1 MALLEGLVGGAD
13 SVMKFGQQQFEN
25 KLAKDKFD
33 EQKRQYDQSYEESVR
48 QFNVNDEYNKALNER
63 QQQTSDIAAQKE
75 KERLLTLANDKIYKT
90 YQTAG
95 YLNDD
100 RLGLNYNKINEDIAA
115 GRGSDRYATA
125 EQIILGFATE
135 FGNLPEGSKATSV
148 EALEGGGYAITVTNA
163 DGSKGAVTEDGSSGP
178 ESSVVRFQPGQ
189 LGRLAN
195 SKFQTEV
202 VVNTS
207 RFNPDFMRDNLDLI
221 DGDSG
226 VQGVRDDEQDFLV
239 EQKYKKT
246 VTQAAEQTGNVAV
259 ARGVETAIA
268 DGGMETAQ
276 AIGDDLGVPRP
287 TVSTDEPASKPA
299 DDRKTVNTDAAPTAQ
314 TDDSE
319 PAPQP
324 TKPWSLENVD
334 RSTKGGR
341 LIRSIEG
348 AGATR
353 SKQPLGQMAAD
364 RKGSDWFKTQQ
375 TEKLM
380 ARKAKLE
387 ELVAAGPKGPNPN
400 MNAKVAGRM
409 YEDRKSELDQI
420 NAYLEK
426 DQVAVF
432 SADLDPVAEQTE
444 GKTTKEIE
452 EGINDGTIK
461 VSKAEQERV
470 AAELKKQG
478 VREIRDLKRLKA
490 KDAAIARA
498 AIISSSPDATVRAR
512 MSQEI
517 VNIFDNAENSPSV
530 QRKDELA
537 LADRAANRTYSYR
550 KLRND
555 IAKTRRSWNDAANTE
570 AADVLAGAQDVF
582 FGPER
587 DEENFD
593 YDSAAK
599 FLRGKPFNKFNI
611 WLKQSDRTAEEI
623 ANAMPGMSATLSL
636 TIAAMAGE
644 ESGGRGI
651 TGSIRESV
659 IDFMGRDEVEE
670 AVDPADFDASRIRVD
685 DPEKPTMLY
694 YTDEDGNILDE
705 EGGMQALKNLHPEM
719 YANAMSIGIHN
730 TRVAMGE

>member
-25 KLAKDKFD
+25 KLARDKFD
-33 EQKRQYDQSYEESVR
+33 EQKRQYDQTYDESVR
-48 QFNVNDEYNKALNER
+48 QFDLTYQISKAEEQRKADENDRQTLRRANNKLYDTYQVGGYLADDRMSLN
-63 QQQTSDIAAQKE
+63 I
-75 KERLLTLANDKIYKT
+75 DKIRKGVE
-90 YQTAG
+90 AG
-95 YLNDD
+95 DGQAQQLV
-100 RLGLNYNKINEDIAA
+100 
-115 GRGSDRYATA
+115 
-125 EQIILGFATE
+125 LGFATQY
-135 FGNLPEGSKATSV
+135 GNLPEGSVAESI
-148 EALEGGGYAITVTNA
+148 EALPGGGYAVTVRNA
-163 DGSKGAVTEDGSSGP
+163 DGSKGAVTEDGKSEPTSQI
-178 ESSVVRFQPGQ
+178 VRFGAGQ
-189 LGRLAN
+189 LGNLAN
-195 SKFQTEV
+195 TQFQREV
-202 VVNTS
+202 LTNTD
-207 RFNPDFMRDNLDLI
+207 RLDPNNQRNYLDLI
-221 DGDSG
+221 DADSAQ
-226 VQGVRDDEQDFLV
+226 QGLNDDMADFLADK
-239 EQKYKKT
+239 EYEKKVVDT
-246 VTQAAEQTGNVAV
+246 AKQTGSVELV
-259 ARGVETAIA
+259 RGVESAIA
-268 DGGMETAQ
+268 DGGKDTTE
-276 AIGDDLGVPRP
+276 AIGADLGVPKP
-287 TVSTDEPASKPA
+287 TVSTDEPDSKPA
-299 DDRKTVNTDAAPTAQ
+299 DDRKTVNTDTAPTAQ

-324 TKPWSLENVD
+324 TEPWSLENVD
-334 RSTKGGR
+334 RSTKAGR

-353 SKQPLGQMAAD
+353 SKNPKGQMAQE
-364 RKGSDWFKTQQ
+364 RKGSDWFRTQQ

-380 ARKAKLE
+380 ARKAQLE
-387 ELVAAGPKGPNPN
+387 EQVAAGPKGINPN

-409 YEDRKSELDQI
+409 HEERKRELDQI

-432 SADLDPVAEQTE
+432 STDLDNVATQAE

-461 VSKAEQERV
+461 VSQAEQARV

-478 VREIRDLKRLKA
+478 IREIRDLKRLKA

-517 VNIFDNAENSPSV
+517 VNIFDNDYNSPSV
-530 QRKDELA
+530 QRKDELV
-537 LADRAANRTYSYR
+537 LADRSANRAYSYR
-550 KLRND
+550 KLRSD
-555 IAKTRRSWNDAANTE
+555 LAKTRRSWNDAANKE
-570 AADVLAGAQDVF
+570 AAEVLAGAQDIF

-651 TGSIRESV
+651 TGRIRESV

-685 DPEKPTMLY
+685 DPDKPTKIY

-719 YANAMSIGIHN
+719 YANAMSIGIYN

>member
-48 QFNVNDEYNKALNER
+48 QFDLGYQISKAEEDRKADENDRQTLRRANNKLY
-63 QQQTSDIAAQKE
+63 D
-75 KERLLTLANDKIYKT
+75 T
-90 YQTAG
+90 YQVGG
-95 YLNDD
+95 YLADD
-100 RLGLNYNKINEDIAA
+100 RMSLNIDKVRKGVESGDGQA
-115 GRGSDRYATA
+115 
-125 EQIILGFATE
+125 QQLVLGFATQY
-135 FGNLPEGSKATSV
+135 GNLPEGSVAESI
-148 EALEGGGYAITVTNA
+148 EALPGGGYAVTVRNA
-163 DGSKGAVTEDGSSGP
+163 DGSKGAVTEDGKSEPTSQI
-178 ESSVVRFQPGQ
+178 VRFEAGQ
-189 LGRLAN
+189 LGNLAN
-195 SKFQTEV
+195 TQFQREV
-202 VVNTS
+202 LTNTD
-207 RFNPDFMRDNLDLI
+207 RLDPNNQRNYLDLI
-221 DGDSG
+221 DADSAQ
-226 VQGVRDDEQDFLV
+226 QGLNDDMADFLADKEYEKQV
-239 EQKYKKT
+239 VDTAK
-246 VTQAAEQTGNVAV
+246 QTGNTELV
-259 ARGVETAIA
+259 RGVESAIA
-268 DGGMETAQ
+268 DGGKDTTE
-276 AIGDDLGVPRP
+276 AIGADLGVPKP

-299 DDRKTVNTDAAPTAQ
+299 DDRKTVNTDTAPTAQ

-324 TKPWSLENVD
+324 TEPWSLENVD

-353 SKQPLGQMAAD
+353 SKNPKGQQAEE
-364 RKGSDWFKTQQ
+364 RKGSDWFKNQQ
-375 TEKLM
+375 NEKLM
-380 ARKAKLE
+380 TRKAELE
-387 ELVAAGPKGPNPN
+387 EQVAAGLNPS
-400 MNAKVAGRM
+400 MNERVAQKM
-409 YEDRKSELDQI
+409 LDEQKAELEQI
-420 NAYLEK
+420 NGYLEK

-452 EGINDGTIK
+452 EGVNDGTIK
-461 VSKAEQERV
+461 VSQAEQARV

-478 VREIRDLKRLKA
+478 IREIRDLKRLKA

-537 LADRAANRTYSYR
+537 LADRAANRGYSYR

-570 AADVLAGAQDVF
+570 AAEVLAGAQDVF